1 MKEHNELTLH
11 EILDV
16 ISDFAGLGGRI
27 LELSGGEPIAFP
39 DLREVMRHGNS
50 LGLEI
55 RVYTSGVER
64 FSGGIARAPP
74 KAFWEYLQSDG
85 LAKIFLN
92 LQGPDSVAHESI
104 TRIPGSFSAAL
115 ESLRHAKDAGL
126 FVGIHFVPMKPNFE
140 QLADTA
146 RLTARL
152 GADEFAVLRFVAQG
166 RGFDN
171 KDSLMLDSDEFS
183 RLLRTAIAVRDCI
196 TGIKIRLG
204 CPFNHR
210 ATLGDSGDLVECK
223 AGVQVCHIRPT
234 GEVVP
239 CSAFQS
245 GNLVLGNLHEA
256 SLRDLWTRSI
266 AWTRFREAQR
276 KGPTPGMLPFISEFG
291 DPCLAQISN
300 GDGRVVGESRATAKV

>member
-1 MKEHNELTLH
+1 MESMSTSLRELCLQLTNACPLRCIHCSTRAGVKEHNELTLH

-146 RLTARL
+146 RLTARCRR
-152 GADEFAVLRFVAQG
+152 VRCSQI
-166 RGFDN
+166 RC
-171 KDSLMLDSDEFS
+171 S
-183 RLLRTAIAVRDCI
+183 R
-196 TGIKIRLG
+196 
-204 CPFNHR
+204 
-210 ATLGDSGDLVECK
+210 
-223 AGVQVCHIRPT
+223 
-234 GEVVP
+234 
-239 CSAFQS
+239 
-245 GNLVLGNLHEA
+245 
-256 SLRDLWTRSI
+256 
-266 AWTRFREAQR
+266 TRFRQQR
-276 KGPTPGMLPFISEFG
+276 FLDARF
-291 DPCLAQISN
+291 
-300 GDGRVVGESRATAKV
+300 